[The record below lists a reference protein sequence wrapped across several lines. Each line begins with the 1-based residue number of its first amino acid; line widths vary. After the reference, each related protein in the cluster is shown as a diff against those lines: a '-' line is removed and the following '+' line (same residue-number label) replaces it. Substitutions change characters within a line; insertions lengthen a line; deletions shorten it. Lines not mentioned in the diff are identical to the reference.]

1 MELKSSFH
9 NDSIKAIYSMDSKS
23 TKLINIKQTDL
34 TINKWLN
41 LQKILKENQSL
52 EKIIE
57 TQHLEN
63 FNKMKEYIHTFYEL
77 KIKSR
82 KIYEEIEILKM
93 RADWINISKK
103 KETYLENLEES
114 RGAYFGMADKK
125 IMNIISFIRENYDYV
140 PKIISLIDKNDTK
153 EEIESLAEFFCNQF
167 YTNILIPNPEQEEL
181 LICIYKLLEQE
192 INKMDSPNLDSF
204 LDDSSFIGKLMDAF
218 SKQPEINN
226 FIVNLIN
233 KVINEVERR
242 NNLFM
247 DLSLIDMIKY
257 LNKLNEEQEKEENK
271 KKSSIKGS
279 EINSIK
285 SKSNSN
291 TELSEK
297 ILEKIPKT
305 KINFK
310 KQIELEEEIFKENN
324 DSNSILYEEE
334 DDSFLEVE
342 EKTEKVVINKD
353 YLEELTE
360 QVLSKKLKSVTNP
373 DLMALYAYL
382 IEQTTHN
389 FHALNAFGN
398 KTFLNT
404 LNQEIF
410 KSEKNKIINLYLK
423 NFLFIQEQ
431 VDYIIQSL
439 IDKIVT
445 IPYSVRCICTI
456 IDIILAKKFPILPKY
471 FRHSFI
477 GKFLFNKCIF
487 PFLSLENRKG
497 LKAEILATFRVK
509 CLKCIVQVLSRANEC
524 KLFDIFNDREKTMFN
539 YYLLEIIPIL
549 NNFYDNLVD
558 MNLPTQLTK
567 YIEKSSH
574 NDINEKKNSLNS
586 NGDTDNKNNDNK
598 VNYDY
603 FKENPDEIIRIKSV
617 CFNEMDILFIIKL
630 IYKNIDLFKD
640 IPNFDRLR
648 KAMKEKDI
656 KNLEE
661 IIMNEKENRKK
672 RKLENIEGKG
682 YYTIFYEEQN
692 YQLKDLNIAK
702 EKKGDKSLL
711 FRIKSSLKTILRR
724 LNLLNKKQYSYLN
737 FATSNEKFFQAL
749 NCTLKDFEGSENDKG
764 EVPLSWHS
772 KFIVNNKNHLDQK
785 YLLNDFENLYKEILD
800 EECILLE
807 KLKLLSPIINAREI
821 MNLNCAENAIENMEY
836 DIKNLQRAKKLKK
849 IAIFVSQDTT
859 EICIRNNITETKVKT
874 KKHHRSFL
882 ERLKKIKHKKK
893 DKEKEKE
900 KEAKKEG
907 TTENVTENYIQVFP
921 YANCP
926 HQSEIFFAKTQGKKI
941 KIKWHAKG
949 IYDFIN
955 KLRKSKGKDWECLL
969 AYIKEDI
976 ETGES
981 RHKIFKFFEDY
992 KSILKNSLVNDYQD
1006 LIEEE
1011 NETNEIIDKIEDFI
1025 IRKMYTYIFPV
1036 IPLADDISFYETT
1049 KSFDWVPSTFFDVK
1063 VELPL
1068 EAIKDSISYV
1078 IQMEEKAFSISE
1090 KIKCF
1095 MMIYN
1100 NLNKINEFYCDECG
1114 KSANEQ
1120 TPIFNY
1126 IILKAH
1132 PKRFI
1137 SNINFINCFT
1147 DDKTITGQN
1156 ARLFMTNSLASVQK
1170 IWSITPASLNI
1181 SVDEF
1186 NKRNGE
1192 ASQRLSHS

>member
-1 MELKSSFH
+1 MELKESIN
-9 NDSIKAIYSMDSKS
+9 NDSIKDIYSNDSKS
-23 TKLINIKQTDL
+23 TKLINIKQIDF

-77 KIKSR
+77 IIKSR
-82 KIYEEIEILKM
+82 NLYEDIKILEM
-93 RADWINISKK
+93 REDWINISNK
-103 KETYLENLEES
+103 KEFYIANLEES

-140 PKIISLIDKNDTK
+140 PKIISLIDNDDRK
-153 EEIESLAEFFCNQF
+153 EEIESLAAFFCNQF

-192 INKMDSPNLDSF
+192 INKMDSPNLDTF
-204 LDDSSFIGKLMDAF
+204 LDNSTFIGKLLAEF
-218 SKQPEINN
+218 SKQPEINT
-226 FIVNLIN
+226 FIANLVN
-233 KVINEVERR
+233 KVVNEVERR

-247 DLSLIDMIKY
+247 DLSLIDMVKY
-257 LNKLNEEQEKEENK
+257 INKLNEENEKVENK
-271 KKSSIKGS
+271 TKTNKK
-279 EINSIK
+279 EIEM
-285 SKSNSN
+285 NSN
-291 TELSEK
+291 IPKNNSESNLSDK

-310 KQIELEEEIFKENN
+310 KQIELEEEILKDNN
-324 DSNSILYEEE
+324 DSPSILFEEYDNFLEEE
-334 DDSFLEVE
+334 Q
-342 EKTEKVVINKD
+342 KNEKVRINKD

-360 QVLSKKLKSVTNP
+360 KVLSKRLKNITNP
-373 DLMALYAYL
+373 DLMYLYIDL
-382 IEQTTHN
+382 IEQIAKNYHSV
-389 FHALNAFGN
+389 NAFGN
-398 KTFLNT
+398 NAFLNT
-404 LNQEIF
+404 LNQETF
-410 KSEKNKIINLYLK
+410 KIEKTKIINIYLK

-431 VDYIIQSL
+431 VDHIFQSL
-439 IDKIVT
+439 IDKIAT
-445 IPYSVRCICTI
+445 IPYSLRCICTI
-456 IDIILAKKFPILPKY
+456 IDIILSKKFPSLPKY
-471 FRHSFI
+471 FRHSYI

-487 PFLSLENRKG
+487 PILSLENRNG
-497 LKAEILATFRVK
+497 LKAEILATYQIN
-509 CLKCIVQVLSRANEC
+509 CLKCIIQVISHANEC
-524 KLFDIFNDREKTMFN
+524 KLFDIFNNREKTMFN

-558 MNLPTQLTK
+558 MNLPTQLTEFIGK
-567 YIEKSSH
+567 SSDNEIIEKNNSINSS
-574 NDINEKKNSLNS
+574 NNK
-586 NGDTDNKNNDNK
+586 DNKNISK
-598 VNYDY
+598 KENYDY
-603 FKENPDEIIRIKSV
+603 FKENSDEIIRIKSV
-617 CFNEMDILFIIKL
+617 CFSEMDILFIIKL

-640 IPNFDRLR
+640 LPNFDRLK

-656 KNLEE
+656 KNLEQTIE
-661 IIMNEKENRKK
+661 NEKENRKK
-672 RKLENIEGKG
+672 RKSENSEGKG
-682 YYTIFYEEQN
+682 YYSIFYEEEN
-692 YQLKDLNIAK
+692 YQLKELFNTKGKKGD
-702 EKKGDKSLL
+702 KGDKSLL
-711 FRIKSSLKTILRR
+711 FRIKSSIKTILRR

-749 NCTLKDFEGSENDKG
+749 NCTLKDFEGNEKEKG

-785 YLLNDFENLYKEILD
+785 YLLNDFENLYKEILN
-800 EECILLE
+800 EESILLE

-836 DIKNLQRAKKLKK
+836 NIKNLERARKLKK
-849 IAIFVSQDTT
+849 IAIFVSHDK
-859 EICIRNNITETKVKT
+859 TKVCI
-874 KKHHRSFL
+874 KKNIIAI
-882 ERLKKIKHKKK
+882 KKNHTSKKENKKK
-893 DKEKEKE
+893 QKNKEKEKP
-900 KEAKKEG
+900 KEEVKDNVN
-907 TTENVTENYIQVFP
+907 ENFIEIFP

-926 HQSEIFFAKTQGKKI
+926 HQSDIFFAKTQGKKI
-941 KIKWHAKG
+941 KIKCHAKG

-955 KLRKSKGKDWECLL
+955 KLRKPIGIDWECFLD
-969 AYIKEDI
+969 YMKEDI
-976 ETGES
+976 KTGES
-981 RHKIFKFFEDY
+981 KHKIYKSFDAY
-992 KSILKNSLVNDYQD
+992 KSILKNSLINDYQD

-1011 NETNEIIDKIEDFI
+1011 NETNEIVDKVEDFI
-1025 IRKMYTYIFPV
+1025 IQKLYKYIFP
-1036 IPLADDISFYETT
+1036 IHSLNEDTSFFETT
-1049 KSFDWVPSTFFDVK
+1049 KSYDWIPSTYFGVK

-1068 EAIKDSISYV
+1068 EAIKDSISYL

-1100 NLNKINEFYCDECG
+1100 NLNKINEFYCDEYG

-1120 TPIFNY
+1120 TPIFTY

-1156 ARLFMTNSLASVQK
+1156 ARLFITNSLGSVQK
-1170 IWSITPASLNI
+1170 IWFITPASLNI
-1181 SVDEF
+1181 SVIEF
-1186 NKRNGE
+1186 NNKNSE
-1192 ASQRLSHS
+1192 SNQKLSYL

>member
-1 MELKSSFH
+1 MELKTSIH
-9 NDSIKAIYSMDSKS
+9 NDSTKKIYSMDSKS
-23 TKLINIKQTDL
+23 SKLVNIKKIDL

-63 FNKMKEYIHTFYEL
+63 FNKLKEYIHTFYEL

-82 KIYEEIEILKM
+82 KIYKEIEILKM
-93 RADWINISKK
+93 RADWINISNK
-103 KETYLENLEES
+103 KETYLASLEES
-114 RGAYFGMADKK
+114 RGIYFGMADKK

-140 PKIISLIDKNDTK
+140 PKIISLIDKNDSI

-192 INKMDSPNLDSF
+192 INKMDSLNLDSF
-204 LDDSSFIGKLMDAF
+204 LDDSTFIGKLMNAF

-247 DLSLIDMIKY
+247 DLSLTDMIKY
-257 LNKLNEEQEKEENK
+257 INKLNEECEKEESK
-271 KKSSIKGS
+271 IKGS
-279 EINSIK
+279 KKGSEKNTNI
-285 SKSNSN
+285 SKSSSD

-310 KQIELEEEIFKENN
+310 KQIELEEEILKENN
-324 DSNSILYEEE
+324 DTNSILYEEE

-342 EKTEKVVINKD
+342 EKTEKVIINKD

-360 QVLSKKLKSVTNP
+360 KVLSNKLKDITNP
-373 DLMALYAYL
+373 DLMALYTYF
-382 IEQTTHN
+382 IDQTTQK

-398 KTFLNT
+398 KTFLDT
-404 LNQEIF
+404 LNQETF

-431 VDYIIQSL
+431 VEYIIQSL
-439 IDKIVT
+439 IDKIAT

-456 IDIILAKKFPILPKY
+456 IDIILSKKFPLLPKY
-471 FRHSFI
+471 FRHSYI

-487 PFLSLENRKG
+487 PFLSLENRNG
-497 LKAEILATFRVK
+497 LKAEILVSFQVK
-509 CLKCIVQVLSRANEC
+509 CLKCIVEVLSRANEC
-524 KLFDIFNDREKTMFN
+524 KLFDIFKDREKTMFN

-558 MNLPTQLTK
+558 MNLPTQLTEF
-567 YIEKSSH
+567 IEKSSH
-574 NDINEKKNSLNS
+574 NDNFENNNSLYS
-586 NGDTDNKNNDNK
+586 NGDTDNKNIENK

-603 FKENPDEIIRIKSV
+603 FKENSDEIIRIKSV
-617 CFNEMDILFIIKL
+617 CFSEMDILFILKL

-640 IPNFDRLR
+640 LQNFDRLR
-648 KAMKEKDI
+648 KALKEKDI

-661 IIMNEKENRKK
+661 TITNERENRKK
-672 RKLENIEGKG
+672 RKLENVDGKG

-692 YQLKDLNIAK
+692 YQLKDLNNTK
-702 EKKGDKSLL
+702 ETKGDKSLL
-711 FRIKSSLKTILRR
+711 FRIKSSIKTILRR

-772 KFIVNNKNHLDQK
+772 KFIVNNKNHLEEK
-785 YLLNDFENLYKEILD
+785 YLLNDFENLYNEMLN
-800 EECILLE
+800 EESILLE

-849 IAIFVSQDTT
+849 IEIFVSQDTT
-859 EICIRNNITETKVKT
+859 EVCIRNIIIETKVKT
-874 KKHHRSFL
+874 KKHHRGFF
-882 ERLKKIKHKKK
+882 EKIKIKKHIK
-893 DKEKEKE
+893 KEKETQKE
-900 KEAKKEG
+900 DTKE
-907 TTENVTENYIQVFP
+907 NINENYIQIYA

-941 KIKWHAKG
+941 QVRWHAKG
-949 IYDFIN
+949 VYNFIN
-955 KLRKSKGKDWECLL
+955 KLRKPNGKDWECLL

-981 RHKIFKFFEDY
+981 KHKIFKLFDDY
-992 KSILKNSLVNDYQD
+992 KSILKNSLINDYQD

-1011 NETNEIIDKIEDFI
+1011 NETNEIIDKVKDFI
-1025 IRKMYTYIFPV
+1025 IQKIYKNIFPS
-1036 IPLADDISFYETT
+1036 IPLAEDKSFYETT
-1049 KSFDWVPSTFFDVK
+1049 KSYDWIPSTFFDVK

-1147 DDKTITGQN
+1147 DDKTISGQN
-1156 ARLFMTNSLASVQK
+1156 ARLFITNSLASVQK
-1170 IWSITPASLNI
+1170 IWSITPASLNL

-1192 ASQRLSHS
+1192 AYQRLSHS